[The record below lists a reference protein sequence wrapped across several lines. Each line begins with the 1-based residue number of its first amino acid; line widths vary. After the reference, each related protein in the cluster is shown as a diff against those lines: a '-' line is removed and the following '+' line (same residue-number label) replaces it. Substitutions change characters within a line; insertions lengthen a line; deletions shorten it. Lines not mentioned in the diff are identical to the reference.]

1 VIAAGGVSSI
11 EDIKDLMEIKG
22 LWGVITGK
30 AIYSG
35 TLDLKEAIKIVKSNA

>member
-1 VIAAGGVSSI
+1 MKPTGIA
-11 EDIKDLMEIKG
+11 DIKNLLKINR

-35 TLDLKEAIKIVKSNA
+35 SLDLKEAMTIATGKK